1 MEQSKPNFRSVDIE
15 LGEPFI
21 GWKAK
26 MRAEGI
32 SARVFID
39 LQSGSAQKSME
50 ALERLVISHN
60 FLDENG
66 KATES
71 ILDAPMDS
79 LTEAITKWSDAVAA
93 LPPR

>member
-1 MEQSKPNFRSVDIE
+1 MEQNKPDFRSVEVE
-15 LGEPFI
+15 LADPFK

-32 SARVFID
+32 SARIFID
-39 LQSGSAQKSME
+39 LQSGNAERSMK
-50 ALERLVISHN
+50 ALERLIVSHN
-60 FLDENG
+60 FLDEAG
-66 KATES
+66 EPADS
-71 ILDAPMDS
+71 VLDAPMDA

>member
-1 MEQSKPNFRSVDIE
+1 MEQNKPDFRSVEVE
-15 LGEPFI
+15 LGDPFK

-39 LQSGSAQKSME
+39 LQSGSAERSMK
-50 ALERLVISHN
+50 ALERLIVSHN
-60 FLDENG
+60 FLDEVGNP
-66 KATES
+66 ADS
-71 ILDAPMDS
+71 VLDAPMDA

>member
-1 MEQSKPNFRSVDIE
+1 MEQSKPSFRSVDVE
-15 LGEPFI
+15 LGEPFT

-39 LQSGSAQKSME
+39 LQSGSAQKSIE
-50 ALERLVISHN
+50 ALERLIISHN
-60 FLDENG
+60 FLDEDG
-66 KATES
+66 KPAES